1 LVTTTLVQDV
11 GNTVAGVGDGVG
23 QVGDSLSTVP
33 VVGGVVQSAANTA
46 GNVVSTLGDGVANGI
61 GKLGTVDNGLG
72 VTGLGRRRGF
82 RCRYRRLGPGAANW
96 RPPPAA
102 FQSSVAWSPK
112 WHRCSM
118 ASVRKSPCSATP

>member
-46 GNVVSTLGDGVANGI
+46 GNVVSTG
-61 GKLGTVDNGLG
+61 
-72 VTGLGRRRGF
+72 
-82 RCRYRRLGPGAANW
+82 
-96 RPPPAA
+96 
-102 FQSSVAWSPK
+102 
-112 WHRCSM
+112 
-118 ASVRKSPCSATP
+118 